1 MYVISKQT
9 YKIAKQYG
17 LEIEPSTR
25 TNKKIDVYN
34 KKGDFIASVGD
45 IRYKDFNI
53 YLKENGKAFAE
64 ERRRLYYIRHKGDSI
79 KENLAKILLW

>member
-25 TNKKIDVYN
+25 KNKKLDVY
-34 KKGDFIASVGD
+34 KKGEFIASVGD